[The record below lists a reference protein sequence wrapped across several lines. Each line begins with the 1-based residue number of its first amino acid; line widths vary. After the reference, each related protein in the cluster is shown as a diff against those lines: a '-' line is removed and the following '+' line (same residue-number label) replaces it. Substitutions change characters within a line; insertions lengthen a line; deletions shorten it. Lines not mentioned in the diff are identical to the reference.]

1 MSANEW
7 ASDIKSS
14 GAGKISEYKR
24 SDCFVV
30 NARERE
36 WVSESLRC
44 ESVCRMRES
53 FESEAI
59 EKQQK
64 KNNHKKKKQWSWNFK
79 RKNESCRCLIFRF
92 FLFCWNA
99 FFSYSFIYFVS
110 HFFLVCFASSTKMGR
125 KKRVHGKKATKK
137 ILRVRVCVYAS
148 TSNSPNSLTVFIFCV
163 VGWFSR
169 NSSYSKEN
177 CLLNEKLNIRQ
188 LFCVALV
195 VSVLFDNCSIRLTII
210 TFVFQNFW

>member
-137 ILRVRVCVYAS
+137 ILRVRVVCMQAHQIHQIRWLFLYFALS
-148 TSNSPNSLTVFIFCV
+148 
-163 VGWFSR
+163 VGSR
-169 NSSYSKEN
+169 AIPV
-177 CLLNEKLNIRQ
+177 IRKKIV
-188 LFCVALV
+188 CWTK
-195 VSVLFDNCSIRLTII
+195 N
-210 TFVFQNFW
+210 